1 VAAERTAGLNIQQ
14 MWSHLLKC
22 GLSRP
27 EAGTQDEVGNTMSER
42 RIGIRE
48 LKSKLSECVREV
60 RQGQTI
66 VVTERGRAV
75 ARLIP
80 DTTTVRDR
88 LTALKDAGG
97 IQWSGRRLGRT
108 KPVAR
113 ARGKRT
119 VADMVS
125 ENRE

>member
-1 VAAERTAGLNIQQ
+1 MN
-14 MWSHLLKC
+14 
-22 GLSRP
+22 
-27 EAGTQDEVGNTMSER
+27 ER

-60 RQGQTI
+60 KDGHTI

-80 DTTTVRDR
+80 DSTSLRER
-88 LTALKDAGG
+88 LAALKSAGG
-97 IQWSGRRLGRT
+97 IQWSGRRLGPAT
-108 KPVAR
+108 PVAR
-113 ARGKRT
+113 VRGKRT
-119 VADMVS
+119 VADLVS

>member
-1 VAAERTAGLNIQQ
+1 MA
-14 MWSHLLKC
+14 
-22 GLSRP
+22 
-27 EAGTQDEVGNTMSER
+27 ER

-60 RQGQTI
+60 REGRTI

-80 DTTTVRDR
+80 DATSVRER
-88 LTALKDAGG
+88 LAALKHAGG
-97 IQWSGRRLGRT
+97 IQWSGRRLART

-113 ARGKRT
+113 VRGKRT
-119 VADMVS
+119 IADLVT